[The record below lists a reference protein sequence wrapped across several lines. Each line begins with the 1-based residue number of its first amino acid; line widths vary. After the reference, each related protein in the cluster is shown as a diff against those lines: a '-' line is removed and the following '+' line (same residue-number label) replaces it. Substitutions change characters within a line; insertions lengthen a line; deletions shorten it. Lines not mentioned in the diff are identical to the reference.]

1 MILKI
6 FRFLQS
12 TRRFPI
18 LNPDVNVKNIC
29 AGKCASTMRAATQP
43 RQLLVLFS
51 LVGAILTARTADG
64 FLFPAGQP
72 ASLPDSTQVGT

>member
-1 MILKI
+1 MLKYLI
-6 FRFLQS
+6 VPAS
-12 TRRFPI
+12 
-18 LNPDVNVKNIC
+18 
-29 AGKCASTMRAATQP
+29 ASTMRAATQP

-64 FLFPAGQP
+64 FPFPAGQP

>member
-51 LVGAILTARTADG
+51 LVAILAARTAEG
-64 FLFPAGQP
+64 FPFPAEQP